1 MQPVTRDL
9 SSAAAVEFR
18 YPGEQA
24 SKEVAKESIQTCT
37 SVREEMRMLV
47 KLPR

>member
-24 SKEVAKESIQTCT
+24 SKEVAKESIQTST
-37 SVREEMRMLV
+37 SVRTEIRELM
-47 KLPR
+47 KLSH